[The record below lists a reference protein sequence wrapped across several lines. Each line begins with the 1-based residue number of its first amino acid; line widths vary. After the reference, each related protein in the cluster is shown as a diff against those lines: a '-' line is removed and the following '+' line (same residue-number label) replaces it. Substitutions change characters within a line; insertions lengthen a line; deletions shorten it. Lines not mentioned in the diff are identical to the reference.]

1 VFFAADGGTAA
12 YKSIVASLAAC
23 DPPLLAPEAVLLFE
37 LGKVR
42 NPINYQLTRLTDPPI
57 KLSTEQRVPLFEL
70 GKGTAPAVQAA
81 IDGLDIPGCRCAVIE
96 PPPALPAAAAAAAPE
111 PSAATERSAA
121 TAEEPELE
129 PEPEA
134 EAGDSDDCD
143 AVGLGS
149 GHVLEVRGLGGW
161 SASLSTSGGFDQLK
175 DVCIYDDAVRKK
187 RSPFFGARF
196 FRSFFQTRSFA
207 KTGSRQ
213 ARDKRK
219 KERLEPKN
227 QKKKRIFVFFLCL
240 SRACLGKMIVFI
252 YKWLKNAVFCRRS
265 GCGSSPISTRCLLS
279 TARSTKTASGIP

>member
-1 VFFAADGGTAA
+1 M
-12 YKSIVASLAAC
+12 
-23 DPPLLAPEAVLLFE
+23 LLFE

-42 NPINYQLTRLTDPPI
+42 NPINYQLTRLTDAPI
-57 KLSTEQRVPLFEL
+57 KLSTEQDVPLFEL

-96 PPPALPAAAAAAAPE
+96 PPPALPAAAAAPE
-111 PSAATERSAA
+111 PSAA

-129 PEPEA
+129 PEPEP

-187 RSPFFGARF
+187 RSPFFDARF

-219 KERLEPKN
+219 RKGWSQKTK
-227 QKKKRIFVFFLCL
+227 KKKRVF
-240 SRACLGKMIVFI
+240 
-252 YKWLKNAVFCRRS
+252 
-265 GCGSSPISTRCLLS
+265 
-279 TARSTKTASGIP
+279 

>member
-1 VFFAADGGTAA
+1 M
-12 YKSIVASLAAC
+12 
-23 DPPLLAPEAVLLFE
+23 LLFE

-96 PPPALPAAAAAAAPE
+96 PPPALPAAAAAAAAPE
-111 PSAATERSAA
+111 PSVATERSAG

-129 PEPEA
+129 PQPEPEP

-219 KERLEPKN
+219 RKGWNRKT
-227 QKKKRIFVFFLCL
+227 K
-240 SRACLGKMIVFI
+240 
-252 YKWLKNAVFCRRS
+252 RRS
-265 GCGSSPISTRCLLS
+265 AFLVFPMFVPSLS
-279 TARSTKTASGIP
+279 WQNDRFYI

>member
-1 VFFAADGGTAA
+1 
-12 YKSIVASLAAC
+12 
-23 DPPLLAPEAVLLFE
+23 VL
-37 LGKVR
+37 
-42 NPINYQLTRLTDPPI
+42 
-57 KLSTEQRVPLFEL
+57 PLFEL

-111 PSAATERSAA
+111 PSAAT
-121 TAEEPELE
+121 AEEPELE
-129 PEPEA
+129 PEPEP

-219 KERLEPKN
+219 KTGWNRKT
-227 QKKKRIFVFFLCL
+227 KKKTRVF
-240 SRACLGKMIVFI
+240 
-252 YKWLKNAVFCRRS
+252 VFCRRS

-279 TARSTKTASGIP
+279 TARSTKTASGIPLPSRAARHLFQITPTFSNAFYVEQ